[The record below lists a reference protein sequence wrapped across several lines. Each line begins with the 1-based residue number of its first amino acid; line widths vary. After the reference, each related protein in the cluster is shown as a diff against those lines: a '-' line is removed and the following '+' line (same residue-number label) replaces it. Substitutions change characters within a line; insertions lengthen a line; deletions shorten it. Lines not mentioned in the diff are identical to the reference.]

1 MISAENL
8 ATVDPEIKSLIEL
21 LNQVHYIDTLYS
33 CAGFGEQGDKNWI
46 NENQHR
52 PLDGIYISSYIYL
65 TFRGKRK
72 QWSQMHKIMSHYAS
86 AIEKTFKSTKN
97 VESFIYRFYSESENG
112 LKQNFSNLEYTL
124 RTKIKQKRIK
134 WI

>member
-1 MISAENL
+1 MISTEKL

-21 LNQVHYIDTLYS
+21 LNQDHYIDTLYS
-33 CAGFGEQGDKNWI
+33 CAGFGEQGDKNCI
-46 NENQHR
+46 DESRHC
-52 PLDGIYISSYIYL
+52 PYEGIYMSYIYL
-65 TFRGKRK
+65 TFKGKRK
-72 QWSQMHKIMSHYAS
+72 KWSQMHKIMSHYAS
-86 AIEKTFKSTKN
+86 DIEKPFNKKVKSF
-97 VESFIYRFYSESENG
+97 VYRFYSESENG

>member
-1 MISAENL
+1 
-8 ATVDPEIKSLIEL
+8 
-21 LNQVHYIDTLYS
+21 
-33 CAGFGEQGDKNWI
+33 
-46 NENQHR
+46 
-52 PLDGIYISSYIYL
+52 
-65 TFRGKRK
+65 
-72 QWSQMHKIMSHYAS
+72 MSHYAS